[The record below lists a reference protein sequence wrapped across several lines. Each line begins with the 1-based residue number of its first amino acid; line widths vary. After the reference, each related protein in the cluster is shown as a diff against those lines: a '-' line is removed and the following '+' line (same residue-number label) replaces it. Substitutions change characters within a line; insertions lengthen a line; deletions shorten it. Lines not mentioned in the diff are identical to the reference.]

1 MLIHNNI
8 PILLQHAQHFS
19 AFSKIPGPW
28 MDFDMDGS
36 ACCAGVGRDGLASK
50 SDSGCCHAVFV
61 AVNDLSGELKLERRG
76 AQTIRAC
83 A

>member
-1 MLIHNNI
+1 
-8 PILLQHAQHFS
+8 
-19 AFSKIPGPW
+19 

-36 ACCAGVGRDGLASK
+36 ACCAGIGRDGLASK
-50 SDSGCCHAVFV
+50 SDSGCCHAAFV
-61 AVNDLSGELKLERRG
+61 AVNGLSRELKLERRG